1 MSRTHRLSTAA
12 TFAVA
17 LSAVVCAAFASSARA
32 DEFAPPRRDDVAARL
47 AAVGSTVAVREPE
60 YRLADAIL
68 VADGAPPP
76 PPVPTPAPPVT
87 VYGTATTPVL
97 TYEPPSQWNGG
108 WSPTGLAQDTRI
120 GPAGQPEW
128 TTDRR
133 FSRVRTYVIA
143 PGQVEFES
151 WYYGKYRR
159 HGEGDTHTWQEE
171 ISIGLPH
178 RFMVDMYVNI
188 VDDRGGD
195 AHALGGQFEV
205 RYAFADWGCLPLN
218 PTAYLEYKVQEDG
231 EPDVAEVKL
240 LLSGD
245 LACRWVGG
253 VNLAYE
259 RELSGEE
266 EEVLGISA
274 AASYTLIDQRLN
286 VGLEAQLER
295 VTVAGS
301 RDDPE
306 YELIA
311 GPSVQIM
318 FNHKTH
324 LDIAPLFGITDAAPK
339 MKLYVIFGIDLSPG
353 GEGGWYDP
361 VSSRGR

>member
-1 MSRTHRLSTAA
+1 MSRTFLVLT
-12 TFAVA
+12 
-17 LSAVVCAAFASSARA
+17 VVAFAPVAFAPLARA
-32 DEFAPPRRDDVAARL
+32 DEAAFAPSRADVAARL
-47 AAVGSTVAVREPE
+47 AAAGSNVPVRDAD

-68 VADGAPPP
+68 VADGPPP
-76 PPVPTPAPPVT
+76 PPVVPTPAPPVT
-87 VYGTATTPVL
+87 VYGTATPVA
-97 TYEPPSQWNGG
+97 TYRAPSTSRGG

-120 GPAGQPEW
+120 GPNAQPEW

-171 ISIGLPH
+171 ISVGLPH
-178 RFMVDMYVNI
+178 RFMADMYVNI
-188 VDDRGGD
+188 VDDRGGET
-195 AHALGGQFEV
+195 HALGGQFEL

-218 PTAYLEYKVQEDG
+218 PTAYAEYKVQEAG

-240 LLSGD
+240 LLSAD
-245 LACRWVGG
+245 IACRWVGG
-253 VNLAYE
+253 VNFAYE

-266 EEVLGISA
+266 EEVLGVSA

-286 VGLEAQLER
+286 VGAEVQLER
-295 VTVAGS
+295 VTVDGS

-311 GPSVQIM
+311 GPSIQIQ
-318 FNHKTH
+318 FNHLTH